1 MARKKNNLTITEQ
14 LQEVTLAIESTGKQL
29 AELKNKKKE
38 LEKLKEEEEIKMLI
52 DKITEKGMT
61 IEEATKMLDNVDKE
75 QLINKKRR

>member
-52 DKITEKGMT
+52 NKITEKGMT